1 MAGKKVIITGVPGVG
16 KTSVINESIKRLQAE
31 GVPYQNINFGTFMFE
46 VAQRDG
52 IVQDRDSMRKLDREA
67 QKRLQQLASQAIAKI
82 EGNVIIDTHA
92 SVKTPAGFLA
102 GLPEWVLRELKPDTI
117 ILVETDEDQI
127 LKRRLSDATRVRD
140 IEGARAIAD
149 HQNFNRAAAAAYA
162 TITGCT
168 IKYILNADFLIDRA
182 VEEMMQTLR

>member
-1 MAGKKVIITGVPGVG
+1 MRLHLLRKDYRLAAVQVAELPQRLEGDLLQEVVVGLATEDVFVIVF
-16 KTSVINESIKRLQAE
+16 LQA
-31 GVPYQNINFGTFMFE
+31 V
-46 VAQRDG
+46 
-52 IVQDRDSMRKLDREA
+52 L
-67 QKRLQQLASQAIAKI
+67 
-82 EGNVIIDTHA
+82 
-92 SVKTPAGFLA
+92 LA

-149 HQNFNRAAAAAYA
+149 DQGFNRAVSAAYA
-162 TITGCT
+162 PITGCT
-168 IKYILNADFLIDRA
+168 IKYLTNADFLIDRA

>member
-16 KTSVINESIKRLQAE
+16 KTSVINESIKRLESE

-46 VAQRDG
+46 VAQRED
-52 IVQDRDSMRKLDREA
+52 IVQDRDSMRRLDKDA

-102 GLPEWVLRELKPDTI
+102 GLPE
-117 ILVETDEDQI
+117 
-127 LKRRLSDATRVRD
+127 
-140 IEGARAIAD
+140 
-149 HQNFNRAAAAAYA
+149 
-162 TITGCT
+162 
-168 IKYILNADFLIDRA
+168 
-182 VEEMMQTLR
+182 

>member
-1 MAGKKVIITGVPGVG
+1 MNSNLT
-16 KTSVINESIKRLQAE
+16 L
-31 GVPYQNINFGTFMFE
+31 
-46 VAQRDG
+46 
-52 IVQDRDSMRKLDREA
+52 
-67 QKRLQQLASQAIAKI
+67 
-82 EGNVIIDTHA
+82 
-92 SVKTPAGFLA
+92 
-102 GLPEWVLRELKPDTI
+102 I

-168 IKYILNADFLIDRA
+168 IKYITNADFLIDRA

>member
-16 KTSVINESIKRLQAE
+16 KTSVINESIKRLETE
-31 GVPYQNINFGTFMFE
+31 GVPYQNINFGTFMYE
-46 VAQRDG
+46 VAQREG
-52 IVQDRDSMRKLDREA
+52 MVQDRDAMRKLDKDT

-92 SVKTPAGFLA
+92 SVKTLTGFLA

-140 IEGARAIAD
+140 IEGARGIAD

-168 IKYILNADFLIDRA
+168 IKYITNADFLIDRA